1 LAGNSARNSAGKI
14 TTGLDYR
21 RVRMSPYRERYHR
34 DLKELK
40 NLAKDQANRGAEAIG
55 KSVSALRDYN
65 MDLAKEVIKHDQE
78 MDDQSQKIENLC
90 MELLALQQPMAKDLR
105 RIIGILKI
113 GIDLERIGDLAV
125 DVARVTTQSQNK
137 VQITKL
143 EYIPH
148 MAEICKKMLE
158 GSMEALM
165 NSDADMARQV
175 TKWDYEIDG
184 MYVKARTKILKII
197 IERPEVITEA
207 TALLL
212 VNRHMERIGDHICN
226 ICEAIVYMVEAK
238 REQLN

>member
-1 LAGNSARNSAGKI
+1 
-14 TTGLDYR
+14 
-21 RVRMSPYRERYHR
+21 MSPYRERYHR

-40 NLAKDQANRGAEAIG
+40 NLAKDQANRGAEAIE

-148 MAEICKKMLE
+148 MAEICIKMLE

-165 NSDADMARQV
+165 NSDADLARQV

-184 MYVKARTKILKII
+184 LYVKARTKILKII
-197 IERPEVITEA
+197 IERPDVITEA

-226 ICEAIVYMVEAK
+226 ICETIVYMVEAK
-238 REQLN
+238 REHLN